1 LLKEKKK
8 LASKIESLSLKVL
21 SLQQKLADAKAAKVT
36 THDDSCPPASR
47 VIPQTA
53 ASSHLNS
60 STTTARQTIFSTG
73 TSNPVTSVT
82 SLSPDEI
89 QGNTLGS
96 RVRATSALP
105 RPKTPERKAA
115 TSLFKLR
122 TPEGSVLPSASS
134 EPALSATSSGFPETL
149 LGKKRPPE
157 EFASLPAQGFTV
169 ESLPADPTPLEGS
182 TPRQRRVQQGH
193 SGFTPNRHNSTR
205 PTIPLPS
212 PRRKAGLQ
220 RQKHI
225 ADVTNSPHFLIPIE
239 AELTKPTKQTWL
251 GKIRGAPS
259 QPFARTSRPELV
271 DGTAGGIS

>member
-1 LLKEKKK
+1 LLREKKK
-8 LASKIESLSLKVL
+8 LTSKIESLSLKVL
-21 SLQQKLADAKAAKVT
+21 SLQQKLADAKAAKAAN
-36 THDDSCPPASR
+36 HDDSCPPASR
-47 VIPQTA
+47 VLPPTA

-82 SLSPDEI
+82 SVSPDQI
-89 QGNTLGS
+89 QASIPGS
-96 RVRATSALP
+96 RIRTASALP
-105 RPKTPERKAA
+105 RPKTPERKSA
-115 TSLFKLR
+115 TPFFKPR
-122 TPEGSVLPSASS
+122 TPDRGVLPSASS
-134 EPALSATSSGFPETL
+134 EPALLPTSSGFSEAL
-149 LGKKRPPE
+149 IGKKRPPE

-182 TPRQRRVQQGH
+182 TPRRKVLQGH

-212 PRRKAGLQ
+212 PRRKASLQ

-225 ADVTNSPHFLIPIE
+225 ADVTNSPHLLIPVQT
-239 AELTKPTKQTWL
+239 ELIKPPKQTWL

-259 QPFARTSRPELV
+259 STIYA
-271 DGTAGGIS
+271 D